1 MIVQWQAARKIAGV
15 WWPALVGALV
25 IAGPAFMLGQ
35 CSGVQIQKNRDV
47 AASVSTVKQ
56 VGEANTTAAGQR
68 ITDANR
74 ITARQQEQSNAI
86 QSAPDQKPGLG
97 RLRRACEQLRQ
108 QGTERLPPEC
118 GPES

>member
-1 MIVQWQAARKIAGV
+1 MIVQWQVARKIAGV

-68 ITDANR
+68 ATDNHN
-74 ITARQQEQSNAI
+74 ITARQEEQSSAI
-86 QSAPDQKPGLG
+86 QSAPDEKPSVG
-97 RLRRACEQLRQ
+97 RVRRACVQLRQ
-108 QGTERLPPEC
+108 QGLERLPAEC
-118 GPES
+118 GPQG